1 MNEYAS
7 VCFIINFTN
16 AFIVLQCD
24 ASNSP
29 IVELCL
35 SGVEKK
41 EVAVDASHIGTITEP
56 ECLGPCEPG
65 TSVTLEGI
73 VWNETENGV

>member
-1 MNEYAS
+1 M
-7 VCFIINFTN
+7 
-16 AFIVLQCD
+16 
-24 ASNSP
+24 
-29 IVELCL
+29 ELCL
-35 SGVEKK
+35 PGVEKK

-73 VWNETENGV
+73 VWNETENGVSSSLLGILVCPKIIFT